1 MKRRQLIVVDVET
14 TGTDPAQHV
23 PIEVAAINL
32 ATGDELH
39 FVPFL
44 HPDNLAAADYDALR
58 INRYFER
65 GVFKQALP
73 PAETRSRYEQLWE
86 WPHDSRFGG
95 ANPRFDA
102 EMLRHGYGRTS
113 NSIGHGYQLP
123 EEVWHYRLAD
133 LGSYAAG
140 VLGIDLA
147 DVPSLD
153 EVREALGLDACEP
166 VHSAL
171 ADARN
176 AAACFKFLAERRHS
190 LTFLEHRIAP
200 GPARIE
206 AGGGGCG
213 PTRTEVGN
221 DA

>member
-14 TGTDPAQHV
+14 TGKDPARHV

-32 ATGDELH
+32 ATGEELH

-44 HPDNLAAADYDALR
+44 HPDDLAAADYDALR

-73 PAETRSRYEQLWE
+73 PAETVNRYQQLWE
-86 WPHDSRFGG
+86 WLHDSRFGG

-102 EMLRHGYGRTS
+102 EMLRHGYGRAS
-113 NSIGHGYQLP
+113 QSVARSSYQIAI
-123 EEVWHYRLAD
+123 EAWHYRLAD

-140 VLGIDLA
+140 VLGLDLA

-153 EVREALGLDACEP
+153 EVREALGLDAYEP

-176 AAACFKFLAERRHS
+176 AAACFKFLAERREALRTS
-190 LTFLEHRIAP
+190 
-200 GPARIE
+200 IE
-206 AGGGGCG
+206 LDTHPRAD
-213 PTRTEVGN
+213 R
-221 DA
+221 

>member
-14 TGTDPAQHV
+14 TGLDPARHV

-32 ATGDELH
+32 ATGEELH

-44 HPDNLAAADYDALR
+44 HPDDLAASDYDALR
-58 INRYFER
+58 MNRYFER

-86 WPHDSRFGG
+86 WLHDSRFGG

-102 EMLRHGYGRTS
+102 EMLRHGYGRAS
-113 NSIGHGYQLP
+113 NSFGHGGYQLP

-153 EVREALGLDACEP
+153 EVREALGLDAYEP

-176 AAACFKFLAERRHS
+176 AAGCFKCLTAHRETLRTTIELA
-190 LTFLEHRIAP
+190 
-200 GPARIE
+200 ARPQ
-206 AGGGGCG
+206 A
-213 PTRTEVGN
+213 VS
-221 DA
+221 